1 MKKLLG
7 IVVLGLL
14 LLCSNAF
21 ANSNKKNE
29 CLNGSKLKKKNHCF
43 NILYKYSSAYY
54 FAGYQVLKH
63 PKWRMFGNKIAAQF
77 YSEGNTS
84 DEANAAALAKCQNF
98 TKNNSNVLGNK
109 SSQKYSNKR
118 YCFLMWSK
126 AIKTKKLETT
136 MAQNKSSST
145 QTSQAQNIQSIN
157 GFKNI
162 CRDIGYKDGT
172 EKMADCVKDLYLKQV
187 NSQSSTTTTKR
198 KIDPSFWDDIIGLS
212 SGVMNGSSK
221 TSKSGT
227 VCFKTG
233 EETGGHNKVCKYSCT
248 GSITTINIGA
258 AQICPMKI
266 NK

>member
-1 MKKLLG
+1 M
-7 IVVLGLL
+7 IVARCGVRLMCLYNGLL
-14 LLCSNAF
+14 TIVLSACNIICF
-21 ANSNKKNE
+21 NSNQ
-29 CLNGSKLKKKNHCF
+29 LVGNGFL
-43 NILYKYSSAYY
+43 LP
-54 FAGYQVLKH
+54 AGPLREKFDSI
-63 PKWRMFGNKIAAQF
+63 KRAKII
-77 YSEGNTS
+77 
-84 DEANAAALAKCQNF
+84 
-98 TKNNSNVLGNK
+98 V
-109 SSQKYSNKR
+109 
-118 YCFLMWSK
+118 
-126 AIKTKKLETT
+126 
-136 MAQNKSSST
+136 
-145 QTSQAQNIQSIN
+145 IN